1 MEVSG
6 LWSLPGTRD
15 NITLNENLQPEL
27 HPTRATSQPNTQP
40 RVQPP
45 KVVSDDRSSH
55 ESSWECHTAGSDLG
69 TDGVSMENTPAL
81 LSSLE
86 PLARVETNGIDRRGG
101 EIVTLTEDQAALE
114 LEEGRS
120 PVEEAGHEVEGVEDE
135 ELGSTVEEGEEAE
148 LALVVPPSES
158 DLSWLPIKQ
167 VSVDHSEVG
176 HLPCRP
182 QDDGSSNVHGH
193 VETSESIPESLA
205 TDVSSTE
212 DWDVHCQSVQGDNL
226 A

>member
-1 MEVSG
+1 MTSG
-6 LWSLPGTRD
+6 LIFLLPV
-15 NITLNENLQPEL
+15 
-27 HPTRATSQPNTQP
+27 A
-40 RVQPP
+40 
-45 KVVSDDRSSH
+45 SDDRSSH
-55 ESSWECHTAGSDLG
+55 ESSWECRTTGSDLG
-69 TDGVSMENTPAL
+69 TDGINMENTPAL

-86 PLARVETNGIDRRGG
+86 PLAGVETNGIDRRGG
-101 EIVTLTEDQAALE
+101 EILTLTGE

-148 LALVVPPSES
+148 LALDVPPSES

-167 VSVDHSEVG
+167 ASVDHSEVG
-176 HLPCRP
+176 HLSCKL
-182 QDDGSSNVHGH
+182 QDDESSNVPGH
-193 VETSESIPESLA
+193 IEASESIPENQT

-212 DWDVHCQSVQGDNL
+212 DWDIHCQSVQSDNL